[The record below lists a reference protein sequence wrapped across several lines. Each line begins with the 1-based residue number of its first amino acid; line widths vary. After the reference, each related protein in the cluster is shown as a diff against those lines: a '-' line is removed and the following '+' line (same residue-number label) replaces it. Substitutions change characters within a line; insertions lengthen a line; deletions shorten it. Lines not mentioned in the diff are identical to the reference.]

1 MAWHLERRFRQWRH
15 RSRRLTFT
23 FPVGEAQEPH
33 SPVSPVGSNGG
44 PCDETRLVAHRPVNP
59 PAAQA
64 LVRSRAAARTTSVAG
79 YRMYSA
85 DWMYSADD
93 VERLREVLN

>member
-33 SPVSPVGSNGG
+33 SPVSPTGSDGG
-44 PCDETRLVAHRPVNP
+44 RPPCDEIPLVAHRPVNP
-59 PAAQA
+59 PTAQA

-85 DWMYSADD
+85 DD